1 MMERRILLVDNDK
14 SLLNKLKFALEQ
26 DGYVVEFVSN
36 AEEALERIRKQS
48 FNLVITEIDLHGMSG
63 LELCQYIHGEY
74 NIPLMFLS
82 DRKGEMDEILGLE
95 YGADDYITKPANLLV
110 IKARVKAIMRRVL
123 PKETGYRQHIENH
136 GLTLNMGSRSV
147 KINGEPIN
155 LTVKE
160 FDLLCM
166 LMNSPGRVFSREELM
181 SAVWGT
187 EYVGDVRT
195 VDVHMRHLREKIEA
209 DATDPQFIMTKWG
222 VGYFFANH
230 DDERPVA

>member
-1 MMERRILLVDNDK
+1 MIERRILLVDNDK
-14 SLLNKLKFALEQ
+14 NLVSKLKFALEQ
-26 DGYVVEFVSN
+26 DGYAVESVSN
-36 AEEALERIRKQS
+36 AEDALELIRKQC
-48 FNLVITEIDLHGMSG
+48 FNLVITEIDLPGISG
-63 LELCQYIHGEY
+63 LELCQYVYGEY
-74 NIPLMFLS
+74 NMPLIFLS
-82 DRKGEMDEILGLE
+82 DRKGDMDEILGLE
-95 YGADDYITKPANLLV
+95 YGADDYISKPANLLV

-123 PKETGYRQHIENH
+123 PKEPGYKQNIERY

-147 KINGEPIN
+147 KVNGEPVN

-160 FDLLCM
+160 FDLLCI

-209 DATDPQFIMTKWG
+209 DVTAPQFIITKWG

-230 DDERPVA
+230 DDE